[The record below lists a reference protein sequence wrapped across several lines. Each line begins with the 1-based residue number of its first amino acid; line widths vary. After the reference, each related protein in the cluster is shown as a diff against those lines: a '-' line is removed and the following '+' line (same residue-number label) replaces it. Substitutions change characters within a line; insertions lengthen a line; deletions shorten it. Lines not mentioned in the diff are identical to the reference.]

1 MVQRGMVILLGGAY
15 RRYIL
20 ALGFALLVVVAILAG
35 WIPRMVVACGHVLA
49 LYFAAWL
56 LQFFFTPWVDRL
68 ARRGV
73 PRVLAVSFVYTVLGV
88 GLVVFLYATIPGLV
102 SQGQNLGAKLANPHT
117 YIGVSHAT
125 QALESIAEKRFH
137 VPHSQIQQ
145 FTKNYSFKLTS
156 GALIAG
162 KQLQTMINSRLTPTD
177 IGNGATAILSFLNA
191 LNTFFLNALIVLILA
206 FYMMLDGH
214 KLVRQALAYFP
225 PAADEVM
232 ESVHQ
237 IINRKF
243 GGYIRSQ
250 VILALS
256 YGLLTYLIS
265 VGFALR
271 YSILVAAVAAI
282 AMLVPFI
289 GAFAAIVPP
298 LIAFVLVHVT
308 DPTFPIVGF
317 VVLFVFLAV
326 AQHVVL
332 NLLAPRVM
340 GNALNMHPLLVMLGL
355 LLGAEL
361 SGLWGAI
368 FGVPVLG
375 VLLDVADLAYRRV
388 ASPRHVHLRPLRP
401 RHKGVARA
409 VAPQHR
415 QNVE

>member
-1 MVQRGMVILLGGAY
+1 MGGNY

-20 ALGFALLVVVAILAG
+20 ALGLTLLVVVAIFAG

-117 YIGVSHAT
+117 YIGVSRVT
-125 QALESIAEKRFH
+125 QSLESIAEKRFH
-137 VPHSQIQQ
+137 VPHSQVQQ

-162 KQLQTMINSRLTPTD
+162 KQLQTMINSRLTPAD
-177 IGNGATAILSFLNA
+177 IGNGATAVLNFLNA

-225 PAADEVM
+225 PAADDVM

-250 VILALS
+250 VILALT

-317 VVLFVFLAV
+317 VVLFMFLAV
-326 AQHVVL
+326 AQHLVL

-340 GNALNMHPLLVMLGL
+340 GSALNMHPLLVMLGL

-375 VLLDVADLAYRRV
+375 VLLDIADLAYRRV
-388 ASPRHVHLRPLRP
+388 ASPRHVHLRPLRA
-401 RHKGVARA
+401 RHKGVAQAA
-409 VAPQHR
+409 VAPQQR
-415 QNVE
+415 QGIE

>member
-1 MVQRGMVILLGGAY
+1 MVILLGGAY

-20 ALGFALLVVVAILAG
+20 ALGFALLIVVAIFAG

-88 GLVVFLYATIPGLV
+88 GLAVFLYATIPGLV

-117 YIGVSHAT
+117 YIGVSRVT

-137 VPHSQIQQ
+137 VPRSQIQQ

-156 GALIAG
+156 GAVIAG
-162 KQLQTMINSRLTPTD
+162 KQLQTMINSRLTPAD
-177 IGNGATAILSFLNA
+177 IGNGATAVLNFLNA

-225 PAADEVM
+225 PAADDVM

-265 VGFALR
+265 VGFSLR

-308 DPTFPIVGF
+308 DPTFPIAGF
-317 VVLFVFLAV
+317 VVLFMFLAV

-340 GNALNMHPLLVMLGL
+340 GSALNMHPLLVMLGL

-375 VLLDVADLAYRRV
+375 VLLDITDLAYRRV
-388 ASPRHVHLRPLRP
+388 ASPRHVHLRPLRA
-401 RHKGVARA
+401 RHKGVAQAAA
-409 VAPQHR
+409 VPQHR
-415 QNVE
+415 QDVE

>member
-1 MVQRGMVILLGGAY
+1 MVILLGGAY

-20 ALGFALLVVVAILAG
+20 ALGFALLIVVAIFAG

-88 GLVVFLYATIPGLV
+88 GLAVFLYATIPGLV

-117 YIGVSHAT
+117 YIGVSRVT

-137 VPHSQIQQ
+137 VPRSQIQQ

-156 GALIAG
+156 GAVIAG
-162 KQLQTMINSRLTPTD
+162 KQLQTMINSRLTPAD
-177 IGNGATAILSFLNA
+177 IGNGATAVLNFLNA

-225 PAADEVM
+225 PAADDVM

-265 VGFALR
+265 VGFSLR

-308 DPTFPIVGF
+308 DPTFPIAGF
-317 VVLFVFLAV
+317 VVLFMFLAV

-340 GNALNMHPLLVMLGL
+340 GSALNMHPLLVMLGL

-375 VLLDVADLAYRRV
+375 VLLDITDLAYRRV
-388 ASPRHVHLRPLRP
+388 ASPRHVHLRPLRA
-401 RHKGVARA
+401 RHKGVAQATA
-409 VAPQHR
+409 VPQHR
-415 QNVE
+415 QDVE